1 MISVVLGGCPEGKQT
16 DPNHE
21 PLPYTRRAQR
31 RGTVEHPVEES
42 VEESLEKNNKI
53 TKTATHL
60 QCCDLSYPQA
70 LSVLRHFV
78 LSMCSQVIN

>member
-1 MISVVLGGCPEGKQT
+1 MSLYHKL
-16 DPNHE
+16 D
-21 PLPYTRRAQR
+21 RAQR
-31 RGTVEHPVEES
+31 RGTVEHPVEDS

-70 LSVLRHFV
+70 LSVLRHF
-78 LSMCSQVIN
+78 LLGMCSQVIN